1 MWSPTHVQ
9 VLVKKA
15 RGLKIKGKDGTNDA
29 FVTIGLGKEKYQT
42 SVKEKATESV
52 EWCEQC
58 ELTIPAHGN
67 TAEIVLTALHRNFLG
82 VDEFLGMVSIPLRDF
97 DVYDRPRTK
106 WYTLK
111 CKPGQSKNDYRGD
124 LEVRTAFT
132 VKAVS
137 NDAAAADSTA
147 DLSNKSK
154 HKGSLQS
161 LNKAAANF
169 GGSLLNIGQ
178 KEKKHLKKIAKTVT
192 NKVEK
197 VGEKAKKNLSKNN
210 SPIKEEGSFTSSNNS
225 GAPGGGGEKF
235 DNSLN
240 RFSDPFAKIKGAP
253 SRGSL
258 RSGRRNL
265 DPGVN
270 SEDEDDDDMFKFDT
284 LSHGS
289 SGSSLNMASS
299 KHVDNLGTVSKSS
312 TPLTG
317 SLENLG
323 GGELLRR
330 TPGVARRGFAP
341 PQDSP
346 LVLSENHHTHHHQ
359 NQNSSSSSSKSP
371 KVPTTQDMDEWEL
384 KLLGKKGVPY
394 TPTTTEFKN
403 QRDNLSLISGMSLNS
418 GHSAGLGGVGN
429 TSATSS
435 RANTLERTSRFNQS
449 QSSASTLPMQTPS
462 GHKKKI
468 IPVHSDFES
477 SPSPEDSPS
486 SPNLEDSRNSSKL
499 NTPTRKQQQQA
510 DQQNKSNNVI
520 TDFDNHPYNSNNDVT
535 GGGSGGRAV
544 NERSDSTCSSST
556 GKKKRLNLGK
566 FGKSSLSFR
575 GEKDRNNDASNDSLN
590 LHSAGGSRGNKG
602 GGHVRTYSDGS
613 AGSNGSSGM
622 VPPSGPRVVLGRET
636 TPTELPQ
643 KIPKDV
649 WDKFDGKSREDLIE
663 MIVSLQ
669 TTIESQAKKH
679 GELEDYID
687 SLLMK
692 VLSTAP
698 QLLQKNNGAGGG
710 HDDPSSTG
718 RSSSLTSGFGIN
730 LTKKF
735 GLW

>member
-42 SVKEKATESV
+42 SVKEKAAESV

-58 ELTIPAHGN
+58 ELTIPNNGN

-106 WYTLK
+106 WYALK
-111 CKPGQSKNDYRGD
+111 CKPGQTKNDYRGD

-132 VKAVS
+132 VKAVV
-137 NDAAAADSTA
+137 NTTDAESSA
-147 DLSNKSK
+147 DLANKSK

-178 KEKKHLKKIAKTVT
+178 KEKKHLKKIAKTVG

-197 VGEKAKKNLSKNN
+197 VGEKAKKNLSNLSN
-210 SPIKEEGSFTSSNNS
+210 SPSKDDKAAAAAASNNPTNGS
-225 GAPGGGGEKF
+225 GSIEKF

-253 SRGSL
+253 ARGSL
-258 RSGRRNL
+258 RSRGRNL

-270 SEDEDDDDMFKFDT
+270 SEDEDDDMFKFDA

-289 SGSSLNMASS
+289 SGSSLNM
-299 KHVDNLGTVSKSS
+299 KGGVDNMGTVSKTS

-330 TPGVARRGFAP
+330 TPGQARRGGGGAFAP

-346 LVLSENHHTHHHQ
+346 LVLSEQ
-359 NQNSSSSSSKSP
+359 AASSKQP
-371 KVPTTQDMDEWEL
+371 KVPTTEDMDEWEL

-394 TPTTTEFKN
+394 TASTTDFKS

-418 GHSAGLGGVGN
+418 GGGGGGGGGGAIGVN
-429 TSATSS
+429 VSATSS
-435 RANTLERTSRFNQS
+435 RTNTLERPSRLVS
-449 QSSASTLPMQTPS
+449 QSGTTLMPMHTPS

-477 SPSPEDSPS
+477 SPSPEDCPS
-486 SPNLEDSRNSSKL
+486 SPNLEDSSRNSSKQ
-499 NTPTRKQQQQA
+499 NTPRKEKK
-510 DQQNKSNNVI
+510 DNNSELDHENI
-520 TDFDNHPYNSNNDVT
+520 AANDRT
-535 GGGSGGRAV
+535 
-544 NERSDSTCSSST
+544 ESS

-575 GEKDRNNDASNDSLN
+575 SEKEKNVEVSNESLHHVGRAPAAAGHRPG
-590 LHSAGGSRGNKG
+590 HS
-602 GGHVRTYSDGS
+602 RTYSDGS
-613 AGSNGSSGM
+613 AGSNGSSCNA
-622 VPPSGPRVVLGRET
+622 VPTPPSGPRVGPLGRET

-669 TTIESQAKKH
+669 ASVENQAKKH
-679 GELEDYID
+679 SDLEDYID

-698 QLLQKNNGAGGG
+698 QLLQKNNSNELPRAA
-710 HDDPSSTG
+710 STH
-718 RSSSLTSGFGIN
+718 GFGIH